1 MKLFSFSC
9 ICDSTHS
16 CRLGKSVGILG
27 LFSILFLLHACGG
40 TRAAQKQTEKGQLA
54 VKQYDPKKAERHFT
68 LALKKDPDYL
78 PARREYIGLLV
89 DQQRQREALR
99 QIDTYMELDTA
110 ADNRYYALKGDLH
123 SEIGEYEAAARSY
136 RQFLADP
143 GGYDQLEKQSR
154 AKLETAEQ
162 VLYDQK
168 YPSAVNI
175 QRMSDQIN
183 SPVEEYLPLM
193 PADGSFMIFTRR
205 TRGRED
211 FYISYRLDTGWT
223 LAEPMR
229 GLNSPGNE
237 GAATLS
243 ADGKILVFTRCQ
255 ARDSYGQCDLYL
267 SKRVDDQWIEPRN
280 MGPRVNTFYNETQPA
295 FSPDGRSLYFAS
307 NRPEGIGKMDIWRID
322 WMSDGHWS
330 AATALD
336 STVNSGNNEKTPFIH
351 YDNQTLYFTSD
362 RSEGYGSSDL
372 YLSRKKRGEWQAAK
386 NLRWPINTAA
396 AEGTIYVALDGR
408 TGYMGRRERPG
419 MDYDIYTFELD
430 TSVAS
435 QRTTYVKGQ
444 VIDAETRAGVSAQ
457 VMVYDGGGNRQ
468 IANIQT
474 DTAGTFLAPL
484 PVDGSYQLFAEA
496 PGYTFQSERYTY
508 EELAAR
514 HPDTLWLVELQ
525 AVGAEMSE
533 EDRAPIVL
541 RNLMFRTGT
550 AEWLPQ
556 SETELRRLLTLLREQ
571 AELKIEIRG
580 HTDDVG
586 SAQAN
591 QILSMQRAKAVYD
604 YLISKGIDGDRLRYT
619 GYGESQPLVPN
630 DSAAARQ
637 KNRRTEFVIVD

>member
-1 MKLFSFSC
+1 
-9 ICDSTHS
+9 
-16 CRLGKSVGILG
+16 LGKSVGILG
-27 LFSILFLLHACGG
+27 LFSILFFLHACGG

-89 DQQRQREALR
+89 DQQRQREALH
-99 QIDTYMELDTA
+99 QIDTYIELDTA

-143 GGYDQLEKQSR
+143 GVYDQIEKQSR

-168 YPSAVNI
+168 YPSAVDI

-205 TRGRED
+205 DRGRED
-211 FYISYRLDTGWT
+211 FYISYRLDTGWSF
-223 LAEPMR
+223 AEPMR

-267 SKRVDDQWIEPRN
+267 SKRVDGQWIEPRN

-322 WMSDGHWS
+322 WMSDGRWS
-330 AATALD
+330 EAIVLD
-336 STVNSGNNEKTPFIH
+336 STVNTGNNEKTPFIH

-362 RSEGYGSSDL
+362 RPEGYGSSDL
-372 YLSRKKRGEWQAAK
+372 YLSRKKQGEWQAAR

-444 VIDAETRAGVSAQ
+444 VIDAETRRGVNAQ
-457 VMVYDGGGNRQ
+457 VMVYDGGGNRK

-474 DTAGTFLAPL
+474 DTTGRFLAPL
-484 PVDGSYQLFAEA
+484 PVEGNYQLFAEA

-508 EELAAR
+508 DELQSR
-514 HPDTLWLVELQ
+514 SPETPWLVELQ
-525 AVGAEMSE
+525 PVSPDERVDSS
-533 EDRAPIVL
+533 APVVM
-541 RNLMFRTGT
+541 RNLLFRTGT
-550 AEWLPQ
+550 AEWLPS
-556 SETELRRLLTLLREQ
+556 SETELRRLQQLLADQ
-571 AELKIEIRG
+571 PDLQIEIRG
-580 HTDDVG
+580 HTDNVG

-637 KNRRTEFVIVD
+637 KNRRTEFVIVE